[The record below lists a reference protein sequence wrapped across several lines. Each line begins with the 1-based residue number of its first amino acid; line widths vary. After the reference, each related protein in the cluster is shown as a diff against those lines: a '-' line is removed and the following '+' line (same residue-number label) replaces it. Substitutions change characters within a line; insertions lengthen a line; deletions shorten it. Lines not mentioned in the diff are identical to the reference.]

1 MHLRFRSVTEKSD
14 LVINS
19 YNNFFTN
26 HKKISKSSLSF
37 LEKLFRSD

>member
-1 MHLRFRSVTEKSD
+1 MHFRSKSVTEKSD

-26 HKKISKSSLSF
+26 HKKISKSSLSI
-37 LEKLFRSD
+37 LEKLLRSD